1 MNLVGNLFDFEK
13 PQTKGELVFF
23 KVFELFILWATIDMA
38 WSWGAY
44 ILRISDIL
52 FPLGIARYIDI
63 SFMLANHLSIVNAAG
78 ITGLMAAGFFRLSK
92 YAYPAAFLLLHLQCA
107 ARFSLGEIPHSSNM
121 LGMTLLGLSLA
132 MLVFSDDLHRR
143 RFTLGFAYFFV
154 GLGYTISGICKLV
167 GTGITWPDGRHL
179 WMWINEKSI
188 DAFAKTGVL
197 EFNLLQD
204 LALGAYPVATL
215 FLTIGLLTEL
225 CAFLS
230 WWRKY
235 RMPVYVAV
243 IGLHLGIFIV
253 MNIFFRLATFELV
266 LLAFPWSNWLD
277 RLEGKAYW
285 MNILERF
292 SVRFA

>member
-1 MNLVGNLFDFEK
+1 MNLLRNLFDFDK
-13 PQTKGELVFF
+13 PQTTGEIIFF
-23 KVFELFILWATIDMA
+23 KVFELFIVWATIDLA

-44 ILRISDIL
+44 ILRISDIVL
-52 FPLGIARYIDI
+52 PLGIARYVDV
-63 SFMLANHLSIVNAAG
+63 SFMFGHQLSIVNAVL
-78 ITGLMAAGFFRLSK
+78 ITGLVVAGFFRLTK
-92 YAYPAAFLLLHLQCA
+92 YAYVAAFLLLLLQYA

-143 RFTLGFAYFFV
+143 RFTLGFAYFFI
-154 GLGYTISGICKLV
+154 GLGYTLSGLCKLI

-197 EFNLLQD
+197 EFNLLQE
-204 LALGAYPVATL
+204 LALSAYPIATL
-215 FLTIGLLTEL
+215 FLAFGLVTEL

-230 WWRKY
+230 WWQKF

-243 IGLHLGIFIV
+243 IGLHLGIYIV
-253 MNIFFRLATFELV
+253 MNIFFTLSTLELV
-266 LLAFPWSNWLD
+266 LLAFPWAAWLD
-277 RLEGKAYW
+277 RLAARASW
-285 MNILERF
+285 MNVVERV
-292 SVRFA
+292 SIRFA